1 MSTPKQA
8 YQAYGSVTNWKNYKG
23 DPMPSFEELPP
34 KIQEAWGAFTR
45 EILVGGSVFD
55 GYSAYGDVVE
65 WKNFEGK
72 PIPLFGQPPMSDK
85 VVQAWET
92 AAKFLRT

>member
-23 DPMPSFEELPP
+23 DPMPTFEALPL
-34 KIQEAWGAFTR
+34 KIQEAWGAFTKR
-45 EILVGGSVFD
+45 VIEGGTAEE

-65 WKNFEGK
+65 W
-72 PIPLFGQPPMSDK
+72 
-85 VVQAWET
+85 
-92 AAKFLRT
+92 